1 MQNLWQIH
9 VSSWKNPCQKLEKC
23 RPHINLV
30 SKGREWVSD
39 WHGFT
44 MIGPE
49 SDKNWNIR
57 NCNVADKLF
66 SAIYLGV
73 REKIKTWT
81 MFIYVSGCGSI
92 SVLRTCQSK
101 DLVWSLYLSTIRTSV
116 SNKSQIKDD
125 KDASSVYLLQRVG
138 GSNGHVEPFCA
149 RRPEKRRHLNVPPNF

>member
-1 MQNLWQIH
+1 MLDARGNARG
-9 VSSWKNPCQKLEKC
+9 C
-23 RPHINLV
+23 
-30 SKGREWVSD
+30 EWVSD

-57 NCNVADKLF
+57 NCNVADILF

-101 DLVWSLYLSTIRTSV
+101 DLVWSLYLSTIRTSL
-116 SNKSQIKDD
+116 SNNSEIRDD
-125 KDASSVYLLQRVG
+125 KDVSITKSGWQQWTCGAILCTPPREKTASKRSTQLL
-138 GSNGHVEPFCA
+138 
-149 RRPEKRRHLNVPPNF
+149 RPILYRLGQKYG

>member
-1 MQNLWQIH
+1 MQHRWQILYQIGKIH
-9 VSSWKNPCQKLEKC
+9 VKKLEKY
-23 RPHINLV
+23 RPHSNLV
-30 SKGREWVSD
+30 SKGCEWVSD

-57 NCNVADKLF
+57 NCNVADILF

-101 DLVWSLYLSTIRTSV
+101 DLVWSLYLSTIRTSL
-116 SNKSQIKDD
+116 SNNSEIKDD
-125 KDASSVYLLQRVG
+125 KDVSVTKSGWQQWTCGAILCKPPGEKTAS
-138 GSNGHVEPFCA
+138 
-149 RRPEKRRHLNVPPNF
+149 KRSTQL

>member
-1 MQNLWQIH
+1 MQHLWQIH

-57 NCNVADKLF
+57 NCNVAVKLF

-116 SNKSQIKDD
+116 SNKLEIKDG
-125 KDASSVYLLQRVG
+125 KDASSAQYICYKEWVAAMDMWGHFVHAAQRKDG
-138 GSNGHVEPFCA
+138 I
-149 RRPEKRRHLNVPPNF
+149 